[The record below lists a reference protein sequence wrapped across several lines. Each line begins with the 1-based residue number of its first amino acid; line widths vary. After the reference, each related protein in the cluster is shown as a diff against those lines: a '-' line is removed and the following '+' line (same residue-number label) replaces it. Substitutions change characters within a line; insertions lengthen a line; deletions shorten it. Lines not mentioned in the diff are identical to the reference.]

1 MDNLRPSLLKLAT
14 IVMTLSLVVA
24 CQPTP
29 KYTREECDSHA
40 ARREYARE
48 CLHNYSAGH
57 SYFIYSGGTR
67 GGYRGGGYYSPV
79 VGKPGTFAPVKS
91 PSFTGRTGFGS
102 WGRGG
107 GLG

>member
-1 MDNLRPSLLKLAT
+1 MDSLKPSLLKLAT

-29 KYTREECDSHA
+29 KYTREECDAHA
-40 ARREYARE
+40 ARQEYARE
-48 CLHNYSAGH
+48 CFHNYPPGH
-57 SYFIYSGGTR
+57 SYYTYSGGTG

-79 VGKPGTFAPVKS
+79 LGKPGRFAPVKS
-91 PSFTGRTGFGS
+91 PSFSGRTGFGS

-107 GLG
+107 SLG